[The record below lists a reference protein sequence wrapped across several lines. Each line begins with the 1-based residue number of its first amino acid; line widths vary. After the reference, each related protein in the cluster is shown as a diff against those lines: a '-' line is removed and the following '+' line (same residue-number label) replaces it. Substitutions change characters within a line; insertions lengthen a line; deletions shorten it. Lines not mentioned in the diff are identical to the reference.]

1 MFHLMCTILMLSL
14 NTVFNKLIV
23 LILLQCCY
31 SKVALRSVHI
41 VTLPST
47 VTPYRDSVDGTR
59 DRVMYQMLN
68 KQ

>member
-14 NTVFNKLIV
+14 NTVFIKLIV
-23 LILLQCCY
+23 LISLQCCY

-47 VTPYRDSVDGTR
+47 VTLYRDS
-59 DRVMYQMLN
+59 VMYQMLD